1 MVKTEPIAINMDTH
15 GLAGNFVLPEH
26 ASPDQ
31 TVPGVL
37 IVGGPGPAPM
47 QRYSTAGA
55 KNWPVV
61 WSEALGAAGLAAMC
75 YDQRGSGLS
84 TGEYHDA
91 DWAALYEDAKAAA
104 ELLGAQPEVGR
115 TAAVAWGDGCAYALR
130 LAAEGLVSA
139 LVLMAPPYHSEEF
152 RYTEWIRRLA
162 AQKGLSERVVTL
174 RVNQW
179 KNDLMSTVRRVEQG
193 ETKATVTVGDQPV
206 TTNLVRYLQTVAY
219 DPAPAVARVNV
230 PVLLLHGADDTVIH
244 PSESEAMAQH
254 LPGPAQR
261 ITYQG
266 AAHFLYRHAPAQKDA
281 VAWLKQTLA

>member
-1 MVKTEPIAINMDTH
+1 MPKTEPISINMDTY
-15 GLAGNFVLPEH
+15 GLAGNMVLPEQ
-26 ASPDQ
+26 ASPD
-31 TVPGVL
+31 TKVPGVV
-37 IVGGPGPAPM
+37 IIGGPGPAPM
-47 QRYSTAGA
+47 QRYSATGT

-91 DWAALYEDAKAAA
+91 DWAALYEDAKAVA
-104 ELLGAQPEVGR
+104 ELLGAQPEVSA
-115 TAAVAWGDGCAYALR
+115 TAAIAWGDGCAYALR
-130 LAAEGLVSA
+130 LAAEGKVGA
-139 LVLMAPPYHSEEF
+139 LVLLAPPFHTEEF
-152 RYTEWIRRLA
+152 RYTQGIRRLA
-162 AQKGLSERVVTL
+162 AQKGLSDRVVGL

-206 TTNLVRYLQTVAY
+206 TTNLIRYLQTVVY
-219 DPAPAVARVNV
+219 DPAPAVARAKV
-230 PVLLLHGADDTVIH
+230 PVLLLHGEDDTVIH

-254 LPGPAQR
+254 LPGPVER
-261 ITYQG
+261 VTYPG
-266 AAHFLYRHAPAQKDA
+266 AAHFLYRHAKAQKDA